1 MTFTLEE
8 LEDIYETYLDRGV
21 TNNQKVLIKIN
32 TEYTYC
38 SLCNHLI
45 PNAQYQ
51 QHFDRHFESE

>member
-1 MTFTLEE
+1 MYFTKDE

-21 TNNQKVLIKIN
+21 IDNQKVLIKIN

-45 PNAQYQ
+45 PNAEYQ
-51 QHFDRHFESE
+51 QHFDDHE